1 MGLYLWYTFSGCCSG
16 TTTFQVTSFT
26 PPGFTVG
33 GIYYLETN
41 LYVGCAEVLSSG
53 STPSSGV
60 TIFNLISSDSTN
72 YITCSACTTT
82 YPCTPPITPAPSS
95 TSAPTPTPTLTPT
108 KTPTPTLTP
117 TKTPTNTITKT
128 STNTP
133 TITKTKTPV
142 SSVTPTPSITSTNT
156 PTPTVTATITET
168 PTNTPTVTPTK
179 SITPT
184 PSPTLTQLPV
194 LTVTPTK
201 TSTPTPTITQTP
213 TGTYYPYCTT
223 SSYCLFISFSSYTQY
238 NGIYYNYGVVDNYS
252 LFYNGSSGW
261 IYYNSGDTR
270 WCLSD
275 NYNGDCILYGASPS
289 FSVCPDLDSSFFSS
303 NCPEVTP
310 TPTDVCNTLNF
321 NAIFDCVI
329 SGASP
334 TPTPTLTPTPTV
346 TTTVTPT
353 NICYGK
359 AVSVSGTYF
368 TYSSIPPTPTPSPQI
383 ISRNC
388 VISSS
393 TEFNFFNSN
402 FVSAYNKLLRDCIN
416 STEYIVKENLIN
428 PLGAIFNAIIDG
440 NGRCVEYVS
449 DVFSPSTN
457 ILQSEQSGN
466 LFDCIFCSPL
476 LTPTP
481 SVSPTITPTITPTF
495 SVTPSKTPCT
505 QVNIDYSF
513 IVSSGFSLL
522 DSMYSINQLSD
533 GKLLVLGNFTQLNSS
548 LANGIIRIT
557 SNGVTDTTFNSISGF
572 SSISSSLFS
581 PNSVVEQSDGKII
594 CGGFFEFY
602 SGISANYICRLNTDG
617 SLDNTYSTGAGFN
630 NFVFS
635 IAKQSTGKVIVGGGF
650 TNYNGTS
657 VNYICRLNTNGTI
670 DPTFNSGGTSFNGAV
685 FTIQVLNDD
694 SIIVGGGFT
703 THNGTT
709 WNRLVKLTSS
719 GTTDSSFGYNS
730 GFNGTV
736 LTSLISSTSDIYLS
750 GYFTTYDGLPC
761 PDGLIKLT
769 SSGATDLTFSTNIGT
784 GLSIDYTKVFVE
796 DLNGDI
802 LIFPNT
808 GSTLNGIN
816 HYGIVKLSP
825 LGYVNPQLQANPGF
839 NGQVS
844 GAYVD
849 SNNRITCVGNFTS
862 YNGQPRSGVVRLQPC
877 QNPFLTPTPTPSP
890 SPICP
895 YIISTESLA
904 GLTKQIIDESYN
916 SYTYVT
922 YTDDIY
928 CSIYDSGLTLTNIVS
943 LGSYSNSMSFDYSLN
958 KMYFA
963 SGALDSLNIF
973 DVTTLSFT
981 SNVSLPSG
989 SLPYSMTYDNV
1000 NAQIITCDIGT
1011 NSISF
1016 IDSVF
1021 ENYSTS
1027 VSVTSCFNGKL
1038 SFDSVNS
1045 AVYVTDAS
1053 QFYTDV
1059 YVIDTV
1065 GQFLITTISAG
1076 TGNNVDTI
1084 YNPINTYVY
1093 VLDADL
1099 PSLIYIDTT
1108 TYSVVGSISLS
1119 GFSAQSMTYNT
1130 HDDIIYVACNQGT
1143 DMVSIDCF
1151 TNTIL
1156 STYLNVGPL
1165 SGGNHTSINYD
1176 KYNGNI
1182 WYGSD
1187 TVAIAKVLCTNYTI
1201 APTPTPSVTPTIS
1214 DTPSPTPTV
1223 TPTITPSNGAITYT
1237 PFISVWTAAS
1247 PIRLPY
1253 SPTGTYSGTINWGD
1267 GNITPNNYANRTHN
1281 YAVSGDYTITI
1292 TGQIE
1297 GFNFYNVSEGYET
1310 SIKEIIQFGP
1320 LRDETTNWYGMF
1332 YGCSNLSLSAVTD
1345 YIDLS
1350 GVTSTSSMFLNCS
1363 SLTSVSNINSWDVSS
1378 VNDMSYMF
1386 NGCSNFDN
1394 DLSSW
1399 NVSSVTDMSSLFEGC
1414 SSFVGA
1420 GLSSWDVS
1428 NVTNIFG
1435 LFYGCSIF
1443 DENIGGWDVSNVTD
1457 MSSMFQDASLFNRN
1471 IGGWNTSNVLSLNG
1485 TFNGASSFNQN
1496 IGGWDVSS
1504 VVDMNNMFYQ
1514 SGAFNNNGSSSIN
1527 SWSTSSVQSM
1537 ASMFYQATSFN
1548 QPIGSWD
1555 ISNVTS
1561 ITNMFYG
1568 ASSFNQPLSG
1578 WDVSNV
1584 TSIQALF
1591 REASSF
1597 NQPIENWDVSSV
1609 TDMSYTFYQSL
1620 LFNQS
1625 LSGWNV
1631 SNVTSMGYMFSLS
1644 LFNQPIGNWD
1654 VSSVTNMVEMLST
1667 TNFNQPLSGWNVSNV
1682 TNMSGMFKNTP
1693 FNYPIENWDMSS
1705 VNNISVMFNQSTSF
1719 NQSLSGWSVSNV
1731 TNMQGLFAG
1740 ASSFN
1745 KNINSWN
1752 VSAVTNMSGMFN
1764 STSSYNQPLSG
1775 WNVSNVTNMSEMF
1788 SNNSFNQPIGNWDV
1802 SSVTD
1807 MNSMFTQNYV
1817 FNQSLSGWNV
1827 SNVTDMS
1834 GMFQRTNSFNQ
1845 NIGNWDVSSV
1855 TDMSYMF
1862 YGNAVFNNSGS
1873 TSISGWTTSAVT
1885 NMNSMFRGYIFP
1897 VTDNPFNQPIGNWDV
1912 SNVTDMS
1919 YMFSL
1924 CQPFNQDLST
1934 WDVSS
1939 VTIMDGMFL
1948 NCGSFNQDLGNWDIV
1963 NVTSM
1968 SSMVQGTAISNTNYN
1983 NLLIGWAGNS
1993 RQSNVN
1999 FGATG
2004 RVYTIST
2011 AGASRNSLLATSW
2024 TIVGDTGI

>member
-82 YPCTPPITPAPSS
+82 YPCTPAITPAPSS
-95 TSAPTPTPTLTPT
+95 TSAPTPTPTSSTT

-117 TKTPTNTITKT
+117 TKTPTNTVTKT
-128 STNTP
+128 PTNTP

-156 PTPTVTATITET
+156 PTPTVTATITETPTNTPTNTET

-223 SSYCLFISFSSYTQY
+223 SSFCLFISFSSYTQY

-275 NYNGDCILYGASPS
+275 NYNGDCILYGPSPS
-289 FSVCPDLDSSFFSS
+289 FSVCPDLDSSFFSA

-321 NAIFDCVI
+321 DAIFDCVI

-368 TYSSIPPTPTPSPQI
+368 TYSAIPPTPTPSPQI

-449 DVFSPSTN
+449 DVFSPATN
-457 ILQSEQSGN
+457 VLQSEQSGN
-466 LFDCIFCSPL
+466 LFDCVFCSPL

-513 IVSSGFSLL
+513 IVSTGFSLL

-533 GKLLVLGNFTQLNSS
+533 GKLVVLGNFTQLNSS

-602 SGISANYICRLNTDG
+602 SGVSNNYICRLNTDG
-617 SLDNTYSTGAGFN
+617 TLDTTYSTGSGFD
-630 NFVFS
+630 NFVFA
-635 IAKQSTGKVIVGGGF
+635 IGKQSNGKIVVGGGF
-650 TNYNGTS
+650 TSYNGTL

-703 THNGTT
+703 THNGST

-730 GFNGTV
+730 GFNGTI
-736 LTSLISSTSDIYLS
+736 LTSLVSSTSDIYLS
-750 GYFTTYDGLPC
+750 GYFTSYIGLPC
-761 PDGLIKLT
+761 PDGIIKL
-769 SSGATDLTFSTNIGT
+769 SSNGFPDTTFNTNIGT

-808 GSTLNGIN
+808 GATLNGIS

-825 LGYVNPQLQANPGF
+825 SGVVNPQLQANPGF

-849 SNNRITCVGNFTS
+849 SSNRITCVGNFTT
-862 YNGQPRSGVVRLQPC
+862 YNGQSRNGIVRLQPC
-877 QNPFLTPTPTPSP
+877 QNPFITPTPSP
-890 SPICP
+890 TPSPVCP
-895 YIISTESLA
+895 YVISTEYLG

-916 SYTYVT
+916 SYIYITYS
-922 YTDDIY
+922 DDLS
-928 CSIYDSGLTLTNIVS
+928 CEVYDSNLTPITNIY
-943 LGSYSNSMSFDYSLN
+943 LGTYSNSMSFDNVLN

-963 SGALDSLNIF
+963 SGALDILTPF
-973 DVTTLSFT
+973 DVTSMTLGS
-981 SNVSLPSG
+981 SISLPSG
-989 SLPYSMTYDNV
+989 SIPYSTIYDSV
-1000 NAQIITCDIGT
+1000 GEQILTCDIGN

-1016 IDSVF
+1016 IDSNF
-1021 ENYSTS
+1021 EFYESS
-1027 VSVTSCFNGKL
+1027 ISLTSCFNGKMAIADTNYSL
-1038 SFDSVNS
+1038 
-1045 AVYVTDAS
+1045 YVTDAGG
-1053 QFYTDV
+1053 FYTDV
-1059 YVIDTV
+1059 YVIDLST
-1065 GQFLITTISAG
+1065 QTLYTTISAG
-1076 TGNNVDTI
+1076 TGNNIDII
-1084 YNPINTYVY
+1084 YNPVNEYVY
-1093 VLDADL
+1093 VLDGNI
-1099 PSLIYIDTT
+1099 PSLIYISASTNT
-1108 TYSVVGSISLS
+1108 VVGSISLS

-1130 HDDIIYVACNQGT
+1130 QDNLIYIACNQGT
-1143 DMVSIDCF
+1143 DMVSIDCSG
-1151 TNTIL
+1151 NTIL
-1156 STYLNVGPL
+1156 STYVNVGPL
-1165 SGGNHTSINYD
+1165 SGSSNTSIHFD

-1182 WYGSD
+1182 WYASD
-1187 TVAIAKVLCTNYTI
+1187 TVSLAKVLCTNYI
-1201 APTPTPSVTPTIS
+1201 ILPTPTPTVTPTIS

-1223 TPTITPSNGAITYT
+1223 TPTITSSSGAITSS

-1253 SPTGTYSGTINWGD
+1253 SPTGTYTGTIDWGD
-1267 GNITPNNYANRTHN
+1267 GNVSANTYANRTHN
-1281 YAVSGDYTITI
+1281 YAVSGDYTIII
-1292 TGQIE
+1292 TGQIQ

-1310 SIKEIIQFGP
+1310 SIKEIVQFGT
-1320 LRDETTNWYGMF
+1320 LKDETSNYTGMF

-1350 GVTSTSSMFLNCS
+1350 GVTSTYEMFLGCS
-1363 SLTSVSNINSWDVSS
+1363 NITTVPNINS
-1378 VNDMSYMF
+1378 
-1386 NGCSNFDN
+1386 
-1394 DLSSW
+1394 
-1399 NVSSVTDMSSLFEGC
+1399 
-1414 SSFVGA
+1414 
-1420 GLSSWDVS
+1420 
-1428 NVTNIFG
+1428 
-1435 LFYGCSIF
+1435 
-1443 DENIGGWDVSNVTD
+1443 
-1457 MSSMFQDASLFNRN
+1457 
-1471 IGGWNTSNVLSLNG
+1471 
-1485 TFNGASSFNQN
+1485 
-1496 IGGWDVSS
+1496 
-1504 VVDMNNMFYQ
+1504 
-1514 SGAFNNNGSSSIN
+1514 
-1527 SWSTSSVQSM
+1527 
-1537 ASMFYQATSFN
+1537 
-1548 QPIGSWD
+1548 
-1555 ISNVTS
+1555 
-1561 ITNMFYG
+1561 
-1568 ASSFNQPLSG
+1568 
-1578 WDVSNV
+1578 
-1584 TSIQALF
+1584 
-1591 REASSF
+1591 
-1597 NQPIENWDVSSV
+1597 WDVSSV
-1609 TDMSYTFYQSL
+1609 TDMSYMFKNCL
-1620 LFNQS
+1620 LFDEDLSSWDVSSAIYMDFIFENCESFAGSGLYNWNTVSLISANNMFYNNYVFNEDISLWDVSNVLSMSSMFYGTTLFDQPIGNWNVSDVTDMSFMFSGSTSFNQPLDTWS
-1625 LSGWNV
+1625 VSNVTNMSFMFSLTSNFNQDLGNWDVSNVTNMQNMFESSAFVNGPGGGTFSISAWTTSACTNMSGMFSTCYLFDIPIGNWDVSNVTNMSNMFYGTSFNRNINSWNVSAVTDMTSMFFNAPFNQPLSGWNV
-1631 SNVTSMGYMFSLS
+1631 SNVTSMSNMFQGTSFNQNIENWNVSNVTDMSYMLRNNA
-1644 LFNQPIGNWD
+1644 FNQPLNGWN
-1654 VSSVTNMVEMLST
+1654 VSNVTNMSHMLGSA
-1667 TNFNQPLSGWNVSNV
+1667 FNQPLSGWNVSNV
-1682 TNMSGMFKNTP
+1682 TNMSDLFQGSP
-1693 FNYPIENWDMSS
+1693 FNQNIGNWD
-1705 VNNISVMFNQSTSF
+1705 
-1719 NQSLSGWSVSNV
+1719 VSNV
-1731 TNMQGLFAG
+1731 TDMSTMFQQ

-1745 KNINSWN
+1745 NGGSNSISGWTT
-1752 VSAVTNMSGMFN
+1752 SACTNMSGMFAE
-1764 STSSYNQPLSG
+1764 SS
-1775 WNVSNVTNMSEMF
+1775 
-1788 SNNSFNQPIGNWDV
+1788 SFNQPIGNWDV
-1802 SSVTD
+1802 SNVTN
-1807 MNSMFTQNYV
+1807 MNSMFRNSTY
-1817 FNQSLSGWNV
+1817 NQDISGWDT
-1827 SNVTDMS
+1827 SSVTNMYQ
-1834 GMFQRTNSFNQ
+1834 MFNNNTSFNQ
-1845 NIGNWDVSSV
+1845 NIGGWDVSNI
-1855 TDMSYMF
+1855 TNMSGMF
-1862 YGNAVFNNSGS
+1862 ESAISFNNSGS
-1873 TSISGWTTSAVT
+1873 TSISGWTTSACT
-1885 NMNSMFRGYIFP
+1885 DMRSMFRGRLFP
-1897 VTDNPFNQPIGNWDV
+1897 VGDHQFNQPIGSWDT

-1919 YMFSL
+1919 YMFQL
-1924 CQPFNQDLST
+1924 TIFNQDISS

-1939 VTIMDGMFL
+1939 VTDMGAMFL
-1948 NCGSFNQDLGNWDIV
+1948 NAISFNQDLGGWDIS
-1963 NVTSM
+1963 NVTNM
-1968 SSMVQGTAISNTNYN
+1968 GNMLQGNSISNTNYN
-1983 NLLIGWAGNS
+1983 NILIGWAANP
-1993 RQSNVN
+1993 RQNNVSL
-1999 FGATG
+1999 GAIG

-2011 AGASRNSLLATSW
+2011 AGSARNTLIGTTSW
-2024 TIVGDTGI
+2024 EILGDTGV